1 MRGRFPKIDKP
12 VLSCE
17 PHSLWESSKRPPPN
31 GSEPGFNRRS
41 SPNHWDSTSQA
52 LADIGRSLPETMS
65 LREILRPKNASD
77 FTAGLIAGGEVHTA
91 IDIGC
96 GCNSHL
102 SQFRPTI
109 LTIGV
114 DSDLVSIRLSKERGL
129 HDHYVQANILTED
142 IGSLLEKVGLPR
154 KADLVGL
161 YGVIEHLPRHLGFEL
176 LRACEAITNKY
187 VILETPHGFVPQG
200 PEYGNPHQRHLSG
213 WYIQDFEALGYTV
226 HGTTGTRY
234 FRGYMAEP
242 TLSFPGGTI
251 CEELATLLLRINSS
265 PQHAFNLLAI
275 KDVRGVPARHAGAPV
290 IL

>member
-1 MRGRFPKIDKP
+1 MNKP

-17 PHSLWESSKRPPPN
+17 PRSRWELSKRPPPN
-31 GSEPGFNRRS
+31 GFEPGFNGGS
-41 SPNHWDSTSQA
+41 SPNYRISTSQA
-52 LADIGRSLPETMS
+52 LADTIKKRSPIMS

-77 FTAGLIAGGEVHTA
+77 FTAGLIAGDEVQSA

-102 SQFRPTI
+102 SQFRLKI
-109 LTIGV
+109 LTIGI

-213 WYIQDFEALGYTV
+213 WYVHDFEALGYTV
-226 HGTTGTRY
+226 HGTTGTKY

-251 CEELATLLLRINSS
+251 CEELATLLLRINSR

-275 KDVRGVPARHAGAPV
+275 KDVRGVPARHAGTPV
-290 IL
+290 ILQPQTTT

>member
-1 MRGRFPKIDKP
+1 MHR
-12 VLSCE
+12 
-17 PHSLWESSKRPPPN
+17 N
-31 GSEPGFNRRS
+31 
-41 SPNHWDSTSQA
+41 STSQA
-52 LADIGRSLPETMS
+52 LADIVSCLPETMS
-65 LREILRPKNASD
+65 LREVLRPKNASD
-77 FTAGLIAGGEVHTA
+77 FTAGLIAGGEVKSA

-102 SQFRPTI
+102 SQFRPSV
-109 LTIGV
+109 LTIGI
-114 DSDLVSIRLSKERGL
+114 DSDLVSIRLSKELNL

-187 VILETPHGFVPQG
+187 IILETPHGFVPQG

-213 WYIQDFEALGYTV
+213 WYPQDFEALGYTV

-251 CEELATLLLRINSS
+251 CEELATLLLRINSR

-275 KDVRGVPARHAGAPV
+275 KDVRGVPARHAGSPV
-290 IL
+290 ILQPQTTN

>member
-1 MRGRFPKIDKP
+1 MNKP
-12 VLSCE
+12 VLSCG
-17 PHSLWESSKRPPPN
+17 PRSRWELSKRPPPN
-31 GSEPGFNRRS
+31 GSEPGFNGGS
-41 SPNHWDSTSQA
+41 SPNYRNSTSQA
-52 LADIGRSLPETMS
+52 LADIIEYRSPTMS

-77 FTAGLIAGGEVHTA
+77 FTAGLIAGDEVQSA

-102 SQFRPTI
+102 SQFRPKI
-109 LTIGV
+109 LTIGI

-213 WYIQDFEALGYTV
+213 WHIHDFEGLGYTV

-242 TLSFPGGTI
+242 TLRFPGGKI